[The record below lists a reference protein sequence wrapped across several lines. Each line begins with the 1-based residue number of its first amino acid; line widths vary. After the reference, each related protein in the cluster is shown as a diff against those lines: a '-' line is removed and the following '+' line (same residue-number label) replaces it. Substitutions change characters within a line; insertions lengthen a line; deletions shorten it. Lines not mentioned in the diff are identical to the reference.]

1 MAGPSWRNIYD
12 LKDEQ
17 IRDLG
22 EAEDLME
29 LMQISEAESIL
40 LNLIDKSPNCV
51 PILNV
56 MGHMQGRYLSD
67 FENAIGTIESTNFEP
82 MATADQGFSL
92 TDRFNAALVP
102 PQITCA
108 FTKNIS
114 SVTSSTVQ
122 QGFQIS
128 GTPGSSSFTIQLLAM
143 NYTNTTGGVTSNM
156 YEYFRFIRFITFY
169 TTKQFICRY

>member
-67 FENAIGTIESTNFEP
+67 FENAIRYYDKVLELEP
-82 MATADQGFSL
+82 D
-92 TDRFNAALVP
+92 NAWARD
-102 PQITCA
+102 
-108 FTKNIS
+108 
-114 SVTSSTVQ
+114 
-122 QGFQIS
+122 
-128 GTPGSSSFTIQLLAM
+128 
-143 NYTNTTGGVTSNM
+143 
-156 YEYFRFIRFITFY
+156 ERR
-169 TTKQFICRY
+169 RYQRYLKYD

>member
-40 LNLIDKSPNCV
+40 LNLIDKSPNCI

-67 FENAIGTIESTNFEP
+67 FENAIHYYDKVLELEP
-82 MATADQGFSL
+82 D
-92 TDRFNAALVP
+92 NAWARD
-102 PQITCA
+102 
-108 FTKNIS
+108 
-114 SVTSSTVQ
+114 
-122 QGFQIS
+122 
-128 GTPGSSSFTIQLLAM
+128 
-143 NYTNTTGGVTSNM
+143 
-156 YEYFRFIRFITFY
+156 ERR
-169 TTKQFICRY
+169 RYQRYLKYD